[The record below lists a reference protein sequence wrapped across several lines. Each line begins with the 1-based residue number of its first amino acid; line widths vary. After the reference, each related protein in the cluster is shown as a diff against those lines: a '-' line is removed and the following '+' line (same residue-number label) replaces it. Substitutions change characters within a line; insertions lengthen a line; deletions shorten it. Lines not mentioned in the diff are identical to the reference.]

1 MPPKRRTANI
11 RIFERKLHVEL
22 HDCGLGNRPWDEIQL
37 TTWTQMLNAVTRT
50 MFDDTSNV
58 QFYNNSG
65 DGTRVLVTDPEQR
78 GAKLIRFLKRT
89 IPAHIPHLENVLIT
103 QQAGGCPWIQ
113 SITGAEAPPGA
124 PDELPDGDGDEGKGE
139 GGNPDGRGDAGAP
152 GGADGR
158 EAEGEPEDAQPEPD
172 PNTMTL
178 EQREVYEEQQLDK
191 QPNDS
196 EHADEFAKWWKIL
209 AKLRKYCR
217 EAAEHGLPIDDLD
230 SYRPAIM
237 GAAMIREGITA
248 DACADAATA
257 HWPNDARTELE
268 ISKVAPESVIAPP
281 DGHHPALGY
290 LIALLRARVPVLLH
304 GGAGVGKTTLA
315 RQVAELYGLPFG
327 MVSMTS
333 GLSTTALTG
342 SVNLQGFV
350 TRPCIDTFSNGGVF
364 LFDEMDAA
372 DPNLLLVC
380 NTMLANGEFQSP
392 VTGERHL
399 KHERW
404 YPMAAVNTLNG
415 ATTAYTGRSRL
426 DQATMDRW
434 RMGRVRVDFD
444 IKLGL
449 KYALDMLNQ
458 S

>member
-1 MPPKRRTANI
+1 VPAKRRTTNI
-11 RIFERKLHVEL
+11 RIFERKLHLAL
-22 HDCGLGNRPWDEIQL
+22 HDAGMGNRAWDEIENS
-37 TTWTQMLNAVTRT
+37 TWAMILNNVARV

-58 QFYNNSG
+58 HFYNNA
-65 DGTRVLVTDPEQR
+65 DGVRILVTDPEER
-78 GAKLIRFLKRT
+78 GEKLVRFLKRT
-89 IPAHIPHLENVLIT
+89 IPAHIPHFSSAIIT
-103 QQAGGCPWIQ
+103 QQAGGCPWVEQ
-113 SITGAEAPPGA
+113 LKGEPAPPGG
-124 PDELPDGDGDEGKGE
+124 DDKLPDGGDDAPGPGE
-139 GGNPDGRGDAGAP
+139 GDSPDRGDAGVP
-152 GGADGR
+152 GGPKGKEADG
-158 EAEGEPEDAQPEPD
+158 EADDEQPEPD
-172 PNTMTL
+172 PETMSL
-178 EQREVYEEQQLDK
+178 DQLQEWEEQRLAQ
-191 QPNDS
+191 QPNES
-196 EHADEFAKWWKIL
+196 EHADEFAKWWQIL

-257 HWPNDARTELE
+257 HWPKDAREELE
-268 ISKVAPESVIAPP
+268 IRKVPSDSVIKAP
-281 DGHHPALGY
+281 DGQHPALGY

-404 YPMAAVNTLNG
+404 YPIAAVNTLNG

-434 RMGRVRVDFD
+434 RMGRVRVDFNID
-444 IKLGL
+444 LGL
-449 KYALDMLNQ
+449 QYALEALNA
-458 S
+458 